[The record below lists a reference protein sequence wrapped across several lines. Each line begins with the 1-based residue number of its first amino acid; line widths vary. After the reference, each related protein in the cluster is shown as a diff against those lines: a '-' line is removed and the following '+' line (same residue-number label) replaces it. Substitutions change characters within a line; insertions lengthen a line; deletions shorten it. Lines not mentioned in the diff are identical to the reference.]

1 MAINLKTVISELQF
15 ILELSIDNP
24 GDSRLRPLVAQAK
37 EDLVVATHA
46 ISGDDP
52 LIGT

>member
-24 GDSRLRPLVAQAK
+24 DDARLKQMVAQAK
-37 EDLVVATHA
+37 QDLVLATHA
-46 ISGDDP
+46 ITGEDP
-52 LIGT
+52 LVGT